1 MVKKAPPYQAMSTD
15 RSSLRQTR
23 DDYFKTVEAQDLRKM
38 RANNPA
44 SLIDS
49 MDDSIRNSDHANSI
63 QMDQGSIE
71 HRSKFPFGI
80 KSHSVVPDG

>member
-23 DDYFKTVEAQDLRKM
+23 EDYFKTAETQDLRKM
-38 RANNPA
+38 RANKPA

-49 MDDSIRNSDHANSI
+49 IDDSFRNSDHLKSI
-63 QMDQGSIE
+63 
-71 HRSKFPFGI
+71 
-80 KSHSVVPDG
+80 

>member
-15 RSSLRQTR
+15 RSNLRQTR

-44 SLIDS
+44 SLLDS
-49 MDDSIRNSDHANSI
+49 MDDSIKNSD
-63 QMDQGSIE
+63 QG
-71 HRSKFPFGI
+71 
-80 KSHSVVPDG
+80 KSF

>member
-15 RSSLRQTR
+15 RSNLRQTR

-44 SLIDS
+44 SLMDS
-49 MDDSIRNSDHANSI
+49 MD
-63 QMDQGSIE
+63 
-71 HRSKFPFGI
+71 
-80 KSHSVVPDG
+80 